1 MEPVKFSGMNAVY
14 KAPGC
19 DDLPAFKDQKDGVI
33 CVTSCWRPSR
43 EELDILNSGGCVCLS
58 VIEVSRLCQFG
69 RRKQMSLTRATC
81 KCFLQVAFFIPYLAD
96 PQA

>member
-1 MEPVKFSGMNAVY
+1 METVKFSGMNAVY

-58 VIEVSRLCQFG
+58 VIGGQPPVSIWAQ
-69 RRKQMSLTRATC
+69 KAN
-81 KCFLQVAFFIPYLAD
+81 VID
-96 PQA
+96 

>member
-1 MEPVKFSGMNAVY
+1 MLINHHPLRLVVFLCHFLGGTMEPVKFSGMNAVY

-58 VIEVSRLCQFG
+58 VIGGQPPVSIWAQ
-69 RRKQMSLTRATC
+69 KAN
-81 KCFLQVAFFIPYLAD
+81 VID
-96 PQA
+96 